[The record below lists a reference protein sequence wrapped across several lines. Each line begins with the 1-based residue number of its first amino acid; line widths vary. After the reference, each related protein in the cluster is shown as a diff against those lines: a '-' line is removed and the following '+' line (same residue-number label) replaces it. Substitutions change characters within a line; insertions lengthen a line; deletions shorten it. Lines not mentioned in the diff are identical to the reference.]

1 MGESSRRNL
10 WKRNRRST
18 CEGGNSKLPLIYS
31 GTPKS
36 TIKKKDNQKESIRKW
51 QRQWEEKTKGVSTK
65 EIFPSVEI
73 RLVVNLNT
81 CPNMTNNYD
90 RPWKY
95 SILLASIK
103 IIGYPECPCK
113 HGTQTVD

>member
-1 MGESSRRNL
+1 METKSQIDLRRRQLKTTTHIQWDTKEHN
-10 WKRNRRST
+10 
-18 CEGGNSKLPLIYS
+18 
-31 GTPKS
+31 
-36 TIKKKDNQKESIRKW
+36 KKKDNQKESIRKW

-73 RLVVNLNT
+73 RLLVNLNT